1 MSVHSYNVRHRST
14 LRLSELLT
22 IPDMFP
28 YKKPSLFRS
37 QAAKPNLRKS
47 PEMIRCFLALDFTVN
62 SFIHVLHAWM
72 ITQRFFDI
80 RFSHH
85 SAFIKR

>member
-1 MSVHSYNVRHRST
+1 MSAHSYNVRHLSN
-14 LRLSELLT
+14 LWLSELLT

-37 QAAKPNLRKS
+37 QATNPNLQKS

-62 SFIHVLHAWM
+62 SFIHVLQY
-72 ITQRFFDI
+72 IEILFCYSLIVYTSQYI
-80 RFSHH
+80 PL
-85 SAFIKR
+85 